1 MREPKIPH
9 PKVFISYAWTSDA
22 YTNRV
27 ASFAAELQKIGVEVL
42 FDKFEM
48 KPGNE
53 LNAFM
58 ERSVNDASVTNVL
71 LLLNKTYADKANNR
85 EGGVGKE
92 TQIISEEI
100 YNKTTQTKFIP
111 VVFEKGSK
119 GEIYRPAYLG
129 STYFVD
135 LSDSQ
140 KYDSEFQ
147 LLVKSLY
154 GESVYRKPELGNPPE
169 WVTEEIS
176 FSTKKRIE
184 FEEIKNQSNGHAQ
197 RQSFKQAFEL
207 IRDKIVNLATGDIQS
222 GASFYSQYLDRYKAT
237 IPLRDEYLQLLKIS
251 PYIDASEKIIASNLE
266 ELINTCK
273 QNTETN
279 AEIKLILLHEMF
291 IYTIAFFLKNKMYE
305 KAGYLLGKTYFTSY
319 NEHNVRSYDIFYCDR
334 MQALDEAMKQRDN
347 KNYYTGEGALWIEDI
362 NTDFCTRDD
371 FVLAD
376 LICFNYSIF
385 SPRKELVIHW
395 FPIVYNYGIE
405 YPHDVLRHWATRLQS
420 IENVEEA
427 ITLFNCNS
435 IVELKKCFTD
445 LENSN
450 VRYQYRSYYKHYGA
464 FYAAPLLCDFI
475 KSEQIGMYK

>member
-27 ASFAAELQKIGVEVL
+27 ASFAAELQKIGIEVL

-53 LNAFM
+53 PNAFM

-111 VVFEKGSK
+111 VVFEKGPK
-119 GEIYRPAYLG
+119 GEIYKPAYLG

-147 LLVKSLY
+147 LLVKSIY

-169 WVTEEIS
+169 WVTEEIT
-176 FSTKKRIE
+176 FTTKKQIE
-184 FEEIKNQSNGHAQ
+184 FEEIKNQSNSYAQ
-197 RQSFKQAFEL
+197 HQSFKQALEL
-207 IRDKIVNLATGDIQS
+207 INEKIANFVTGDIHS
-222 GASFYSQYLDRYKAT
+222 GEEFYSRYLEKYKST
-237 IPLRDEYLQLLKIS
+237 IPIRDEYLQLLKIS
-251 PYIDASEKIIASNLE
+251 PYIQNSEKTIANSLESIIN
-266 ELINTCK
+266 ICQN
-273 QNTETN
+273 NTEAN
-279 AEIKLILLHEMF
+279 AEIKEILLHEIF
-291 IYTIAFFLKNKMYE
+291 IYTIAFYLKNNMFDKV
-305 KAGYLLGKTYFTSY
+305 GYLLGKTYFITRHEQKASTF
-319 NEHNVRSYDIFYCDR
+319 DLFYCDN
-334 MQALDEAMKQRDN
+334 MQKLDEAMKFRD
-347 KNYYTGEGALWIEDI
+347 KKDYYTGEGALWIEDM

-376 LICFNYSIF
+376 LICFNYTIF
-385 SPRKELVIHW
+385 SSQKNLAIHW
-395 FPIVYNYGIE
+395 FPIVYIYGIE
-405 YPHDVLRHWATRLQS
+405 YHHNTLKNWTARLQS
-420 IENVEEA
+420 MEHAEHA
-427 ITLFNCNS
+427 IFLFNYKS
-435 IVELKKCFTD
+435 ITEFKKCFVD

-450 VRYQYRSYYKHYGA
+450 ARYQYRSYYKYQGA